1 MKIALNLL
9 LTIETKERELIAA
22 EESEQGTIVSGKR
35 EDEIFNEAIEQTLN
49 ETTYE
54 EEKAVALG
62 EIDRM
67 RGYKKAET
75 YDIRERL
82 EKLAAERGRP
92 EVSYTQ
98 ELKERSDDEQER

>member
-1 MKIALNLL
+1 MALLSVYFTIKTTNHNKRIML
-9 LTIETKERELIAA
+9 IETATVERHTTTEETNPIEETTYKE
-22 EESEQGTIVSGKR
+22 
-35 EDEIFNEAIEQTLN
+35 

-54 EEKAVALG
+54 KEKAVALG
-62 EIDRM
+62 DIDRM

>member
-1 MKIALNLL
+1 
-9 LTIETKERELIAA
+9 
-22 EESEQGTIVSGKR
+22 
-35 EDEIFNEAIEQTLN
+35 
-49 ETTYE
+49 
-54 EEKAVALG
+54 
-62 EIDRM
+62 M

-82 EKLAAERGRP
+82 EKLAAKRGRP

>member
-1 MKIALNLL
+1 MVREKTKY
-9 LTIETKERELIAA
+9 LTN
-22 EESEQGTIVSGKR
+22 
-35 EDEIFNEAIEQTLN
+35 NEAIEQTLN
-49 ETTYE
+49 ETTYKK
-54 EEKAVALG
+54 EKDVALG
-62 EIDRM
+62 DIDRM

-98 ELKERSDDEQER
+98 ELLERSGDEQER